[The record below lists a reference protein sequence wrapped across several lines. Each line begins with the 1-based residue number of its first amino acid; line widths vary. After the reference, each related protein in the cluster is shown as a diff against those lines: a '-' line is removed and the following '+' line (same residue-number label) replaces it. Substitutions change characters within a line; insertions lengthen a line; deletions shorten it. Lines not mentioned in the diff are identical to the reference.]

1 MKIIKSIFHDQ
12 TVQTRSFEFFQKK
25 KREKNSGKEIN

>member
-12 TVQTRSFEFFQKK
+12 TVQTRSFEFFKK